1 MNACDCFLK
10 NPNAFMLKKWLIFL
24 IFHHFNRVSCNLA
37 RILYLL
43 CKNQSRCKYN
53 NLRTIY
59 QFISFFRTMIKHFSV
74 FLQHI
79 LFYHSLLKYIKIT
92 YSHSPI
98 IISEHFNQLHNI
110 VKRGMVLSNSVVQCL
125 LVLFLNDSRKYCD
138 KLKFWKK

>member
-1 MNACDCFLK
+1 MQIQHFDN
-10 NPNAFMLKKWLIFL
+10 NSLIYF
-24 IFHHFNRVSCNLA
+24 IFSNYDQN
-37 RILYLL
+37 
-43 CKNQSRCKYN
+43 
-53 NLRTIY
+53 T
-59 QFISFFRTMIKHFSV
+59 FSV

-125 LVLFLNDSRKYCD
+125 LVLCLNDSRKYCD
-138 KLKFWKK
+138 KLNFLEKVEKNVYLNSISNKV